1 MSAHTSEIN
10 NLKNKRMILI
20 LCLWR
25 DGAIG
30 ASKKYT
36 KIPLDCVHACKH
48 NTHHIYRIYA
58 RAHIYNI
65 LNRNVLAAAVA
76 ARRTAHVCTKRKRDL
91 LNWRN
96 KICLSIH
103 ICVYVCY
110 LLCVRAVSVCMCVKK
125 NIFLHIY
132 ICVYMNDF
140 MCF

>member
-1 MSAHTSEIN
+1 MVEKMSAHTSEIN

-65 LNRNVLAAAVA
+65 LNRNGLAAAVA
-76 ARRTAHVCTKRKRDL
+76 APLTFVQNVKEIYSTGAIK
-91 LNWRN
+91 
-96 KICLSIH
+96 
-103 ICVYVCY
+103 YV
-110 LLCVRAVSVCMCVKK
+110 
-125 NIFLHIY
+125 
-132 ICVYMNDF
+132 
-140 MCF
+140 